1 MTRVAAIDCGTNSIR
16 LLITDLDGP
25 AGQDVVREMR
35 IVRLGED
42 LDRSGRL
49 APQAL
54 ARTFAACE
62 AYAALIE
69 QHGAERLRFCATSAA
84 RDAGNAGEFA
94 AGVRD
99 RLGVDPEIVS
109 GDEEA
114 RLSYA
119 GAVLDLGSGDPFRNL
134 VVDIGGG
141 STEFVAGVGAEATE
155 WESVDVGSVRLT
167 ERHLHDDPPTADEIA
182 RAARDIDRALDALS
196 VDLHV
201 GGIRRAGDSW
211 DVGGS
216 LVGVA
221 GSITTIAAHTLGLSE
236 YDSDRIHLSRLAI
249 DDVLASCDAL
259 IHARVAE
266 RRAMPFMHP
275 GRADVIGGGAL
286 VLQRVLVRVAPA
298 MPEPYLLVSEHDILD
313 GIAWS
318 LL

>member
-16 LLITDLDGP
+16 LLIADLDGP
-25 AGQDVVREMR
+25 AGRDVVREMR

-42 LDRSGRL
+42 LDRTAML

-62 AYAALIE
+62 AYAELIE

-84 RDAGNAGEFA
+84 RDAGNAGEFT
-94 AGVRD
+94 AGVRT

-119 GAVLDLGSGDPFRNL
+119 GAVLDLGAEDPFRNL

-141 STEFVAGVGAEATE
+141 STEFVAGVGPEAIE
-155 WESVDVGSVRLT
+155 WDSVDVGSVRLT
-167 ERHLHDDPPTADEIA
+167 ERHLHADPPSADEIA
-182 RAARDIDRALDALS
+182 RASRDIDRALDSLS
-196 VDLHV
+196 VDLRA
-201 GGIRRAGDSW
+201 GGIRRLGDSW
-211 DVGGS
+211 DVGGN

-221 GSITTIAAHTLGLSE
+221 GSITTIAAHTLVLSA
-236 YDSDRIHLSRLAI
+236 YDSERIHLSRLAV
-249 DDVLASCDAL
+249 DDVLASCDAM

-298 MPEPYLLVSEHDILD
+298 LPEPYLLVSEHDILD

-318 LL
+318 LR

>member
-1 MTRVAAIDCGTNSIR
+1 LFSVTRVAAIDCGTNSIR
-16 LLITDLDGP
+16 LLITDLEDSIGH
-25 AGQDVVREMR
+25 DVSREMR

-42 LDRSGRL
+42 LDHTGVL

-54 ARTFAACE
+54 ARTLAACE
-62 AYAALIE
+62 AYAALI
-69 QHGAERLRFCATSAA
+69 AEHDAQRLRFCATSAA
-84 RDAGNAGEFA
+84 RDARNISEFA

-99 RLGVDPEIVS
+99 RLGVDPEILS

-119 GAVLDLGSGDPFRNL
+119 GAVLNLGPDDGFTNL

-141 STEFVAGVGAEATE
+141 STEFVAGVGTEATE
-155 WESVDVGSVRLT
+155 WESLDVGSVRLT
-167 ERHLHDDPPTADEIA
+167 ERHLHADPPTGDEIG
-182 RAARDIDRALDALS
+182 RAGRDIDRALDSLS
-196 VDLHV
+196 VGLDN
-201 GGIRRAGDSW
+201 W
-211 DVGGS
+211 DASGN

-221 GSITTIAAHTLGLSE
+221 GSITTIAAHALGLSE
-236 YDSDRIHLSRLAI
+236 YDPERIHLSRLAV

-259 IHARVAE
+259 IQARVAD

-286 VLQRVLVRVAPA
+286 VLSRVLTRVVPA
-298 MPEPYLLVSEHDILD
+298 LPEPYLLVSEHDILD

-318 LL
+318 LI

>member
-16 LLITDLDGP
+16 LLITDLDDP
-25 AGQDVVREMR
+25 AGRDVVREMR

-49 APQAL
+49 SAQAL

-62 AYAALIE
+62 AYAARIE
-69 QHGAERLRFCATSAA
+69 QYGAERLRFCATSAA
-84 RDAGNAGEFA
+84 RDAGNVGEFS
-94 AGVRD
+94 AGVHA
-99 RLGVDPEIVS
+99 RLGVDPEIIS

-114 RLSYA
+114 QLSFA
-119 GAVLDLGSGDPFRNL
+119 GAVRDLGSGDRFRNV

-141 STEFVAGVGAEATE
+141 STEFVAGVGSAATE
-155 WESVDVGSVRLT
+155 WDSLDVGSVRLT
-167 ERHLHDDPPTADEIA
+167 ERHLHADPPTADEIA
-182 RAARDIDRALDALS
+182 RASRDIDRALDSLS
-196 VDLHV
+196 VDLQV
-201 GGIRRAGDSW
+201 GRVRRVGDGS
-211 DVGGS
+211 DLGGS

-236 YDSDRIHLSRLAI
+236 YDAERVHLSRLAV
-249 DDVLASCDAL
+249 DDVVASCDAL
-259 IHARVAE
+259 IHARVAD

-286 VLQRVLVRVAPA
+286 VLQRVLVRVAPTL
-298 MPEPYLLVSEHDILD
+298 PEPYLLVSEHDILD

-318 LL
+318 LA

>member
-25 AGQDVVREMR
+25 AGRDVVRQMR

-42 LDRSGRL
+42 LDRTGRL

-62 AYAALIE
+62 DYAALIE

-84 RDAGNAGEFA
+84 RDAGNAGEFT
-94 AGVRD
+94 AGVRS

-119 GAVLDLGSGDPFRNL
+119 GAVLDLGPGDPFRNV

-155 WESVDVGSVRLT
+155 WESLDVGSVRLT
-167 ERHLHDDPPTADEIA
+167 ERHLHADPPTADEVA
-182 RAARDIDRALDALS
+182 RASRDVDRALDSLS
-196 VDLHV
+196 VNLQV
-201 GGIRRAGDSW
+201 GGIRRVGDSW

-221 GSITTIAAHTLGLSE
+221 GSITTIAAHTLGLAE
-236 YDSDRIHLSRLAI
+236 YDAERIHLARLAV
-249 DDVLASCDAL
+249 DDVLASCEAL
-259 IHARVAE
+259 IHARIAE

-286 VLQRVLVRVAPA
+286 VLWRVLVRAAPSL
-298 MPEPYLLVSEHDILD
+298 PEPSLLVSEHDILD

>member
-16 LLITDLDGP
+16 LLIADLDGP
-25 AGQDVVREMR
+25 VGRDVVREMR

-42 LDRSGRL
+42 LDRTAML

-62 AYAALIE
+62 AYAELIE

-84 RDAGNAGEFA
+84 RDAGNAGEFT
-94 AGVRD
+94 AGVRT

-119 GAVLDLGSGDPFRNL
+119 GAVLDLGAEDPFRNL

-141 STEFVAGVGAEATE
+141 STEFVAGVGPDATE
-155 WESVDVGSVRLT
+155 WASVDVGSVRLT
-167 ERHLHDDPPTADEIA
+167 ERHLHADPPTADEIA
-182 RAARDIDRALDALS
+182 RASRDIDRALDSLS
-196 VDLHV
+196 MDLRV
-201 GGIRRAGDSW
+201 GGIRRVGDSW
-211 DVGGS
+211 DVGGN

-236 YDSDRIHLSRLAI
+236 YDSERIHLSRLAV

-259 IHARVAE
+259 IQAQVAE

-298 MPEPYLLVSEHDILD
+298 LPEPYLLVSEHDILD

-318 LL
+318 LR

>member
-16 LLITDLDGP
+16 LLIADLDGP
-25 AGQDVVREMR
+25 AGRDVVREMR

-42 LDRSGRL
+42 LDRTAML

-62 AYAALIE
+62 AYADLIE

-84 RDAGNAGEFA
+84 RDAGNAGEFT
-94 AGVRD
+94 AGVRT

-114 RLSYA
+114 RLSYV
-119 GAVLDLGSGDPFRNL
+119 GAVLDLGPEDPFRNL

-141 STEFVAGVGAEATE
+141 STEFVAGVGPEATE
-155 WESVDVGSVRLT
+155 WDSVDVGSVRLT
-167 ERHLHDDPPTADEIA
+167 ERHLHADPPTADEIA
-182 RAARDIDRALDALS
+182 RASRDIDRALDSLS
-196 VDLHV
+196 MDLRV
-201 GGIRRAGDSW
+201 GGIRRVGDSW
-211 DVGGS
+211 DVGGN

-236 YDSDRIHLSRLAI
+236 YDSERIHLSRLAV

-259 IHARVAE
+259 IQAQVAE

-298 MPEPYLLVSEHDILD
+298 LPEPYLLVSEHDILD

-318 LL
+318 LR